1 MLYPQ
6 IFDVIVVGGGHAGT
20 EAALA
25 AARMGCKTLLLS
37 HNIDTLGQ
45 MSCNPSIGGI
55 GKGHL
60 VKEVDALGGA
70 MALATDEAGIQFRI
84 LNSSKGPAVRATRA
98 QADRVLY
105 KAAIRRMLENQPNL
119 WLFQQAVDDLMVE
132 GDGDGAR
139 VVGAVTQVG
148 VQFRSKT
155 VVLTAGTFL
164 DGKIHVGLNNY
175 AAGRAGD
182 PPAVSLSA
190 RLKELKLPQA
200 RLKTGTPPRLDGR
213 SIDFSKC
220 LEQPGDGMPGG
231 MSPVMPVVSFMG
243 RLDMHPAQMPCW
255 ITHTNARTHEI
266 IRSGFDRSPMFT
278 GKIEGVGPRYCP
290 SVEDKINRFA
300 DKESHQIFL
309 EPEGLTTHE
318 YYPNGISTSLPFDVQ
333 YDLVRSMAG
342 LENAH
347 ILRPGYAIEYDYF
360 DPRSLKSNFETRQIG
375 GLFFAGQI
383 NGTTGY
389 EEAAAQGL
397 FAGLNAAL
405 KVRAGAGGERATMV
419 AASAAGA
426 ASFEGDTWLPGRDVA
441 YLGVLVDDLIT
452 KGVTEPYRMFTSRA
466 EFRLQLREDN
476 ADARLTEVGRK
487 LGLVDDARWAVF
499 SRKQEAVSR
508 ETERL
513 RSLWISPKNLAAA
526 ESERVLGKAIEHE
539 YSLAELLRRPDV
551 SYGALMSLDGGR
563 FANADLTVSA
573 DLEGVTAD
581 ALAQRVF
588 VETVLE
594 QVDISAKYSGYIGR
608 QQEEVQRASH
618 YENLRLPPELDY
630 MQVSAMSIEA
640 RQRLSKQRPE
650 TLGQAS
656 RMSGITPATISLLL
670 IHLKKGKFHGFA
682 TAAAVSASPAGVEQG
697 ASAAATLEALG

>member
-1 MLYPQ
+1 MLYPEE
-6 IFDVIVVGGGHAGT
+6 FDVIVVGGGHAGT

-25 AARMGCKTLLLS
+25 AARMGAKTLLLS
-37 HNIDTLGQ
+37 HNIETLGQ

-70 MALATDEAGIQFRI
+70 MAIATDEAGIQFRI

-105 KAAIRRMLENQPNL
+105 KAAIRRRLENQPNL
-119 WLFQQAVDDLMVE
+119 SLFQQAVDDLMVE
-132 GDGDGAR
+132 GDR

-148 VQFRSKT
+148 IAFRART

-164 DGKIHVGLNNY
+164 DGRIHVGLDNY
-175 AAGRAGD
+175 QAGRAGD

-190 RLKELKLPQA
+190 RLKELKLPQG

-220 LEQPGDGMPGG
+220 TEQPGDGMSGG
-231 MSPVMPVVSFMG
+231 AGPMPVFSFMG
-243 RLDMHPAQMPCW
+243 RADMHPQQMPCW

-278 GKIEGVGPRYCP
+278 GKIDGVGPRYCP

-309 EPEGLTTHE
+309 EPEGLTTNE
-318 YYPNGISTSLPFDVQ
+318 YYPNGISTSLPFDIQ
-333 YDLVRSMAG
+333 YQLVRSMPG

-360 DPRSLKSNFETRQIG
+360 DPRELKSSFETRSIK

-397 FAGLNAAL
+397 FAGINAAL
-405 KVRAGAGGERATMV
+405 QCRGEDA
-419 AASAAGA
+419 
-426 ASFEGDTWLPGRDVA
+426 WLPRRDEA

-476 ADARLTEVGRK
+476 ADMRLTEIGRK
-487 LGLVDDARWAVF
+487 LGLVDDERWDAF
-499 SRKQEAVSR
+499 SRKRDAVSR

-513 RSLWISPKNLAAA
+513 KSIWVNPRNLPAS
-526 ESERVLGKAIEHE
+526 ESERVLGKAIDHE
-539 YSLAELLRRPDV
+539 YNLADLLRRPDV
-551 SYGALMSLDGGR
+551 SYETLMTLDGGKY
-563 FANADLTVSA
+563 
-573 DLEGVTAD
+573 G
-581 ALAQRVF
+581 AQAPLS
-588 VETVLE
+588 ETEIE
-594 QVDISAKYSGYIGR
+594 QIEISAKYSGYIER
-608 QQEEVQRASH
+608 QHDEVERAAH
-618 YENLRLPPELDY
+618 FENLKLPADFDY
-630 MQVSAMSIEA
+630 SQVKALSFEV
-640 RQRLSKQRPE
+640 RQKLNKHRPE
-650 TLGQAS
+650 TLGLAS
-656 RMSGITPATISLLL
+656 RISGVTPAAISLLM
-670 IHLKKGKFHGFA
+670 IHLRKGGHKAFA
-682 TAAAVSASPAGVEQG
+682 PG
-697 ASAAATLEALG
+697 ATEAAATEAAAE